1 MSAFDPYGILEIG
14 RDAGPHAVK
23 TAYRRKVQSAHP
35 DRGGD
40 PDLFILVVKAFGVLS
55 DPDARRLFDETGIV
69 DDGGVRDYRREVA
82 TILADMFDAAV
93 ATAVS
98 TGLGLERVDF
108 IRQMTQAVETGL
120 ADARG
125 QLKRV
130 NGEIGAMQALRNRIR
145 RHDSERNLFV
155 ERLDTQIAAK
165 TEQHA
170 QIKRRQD
177 MLETALTELGS
188 YDSATELIVA
198 LETHSQP

>member
-1 MSAFDPYGILEIG
+1 MISFDPYGILDIR
-14 RDAGPHAVK
+14 RDAGPQAVK

-40 PDLFILVVKAFGVLS
+40 PDVFILVVKAFGILS
-55 DPDARRLFDETGIV
+55 DPDARRLFDETGII
-69 DDGGVRDYRREVA
+69 DEGGVRDYRREVA

-93 ATAVS
+93 ETAVS

-108 IRQMTQAVETGL
+108 IRQMTQAVQTGL
-120 ADARG
+120 VEARS
-125 QLKRV
+125 QLRRV
-130 NGEIGAMQALRNRIR
+130 NGEIGALQALRNRIR

-155 ERLDTQIAAK
+155 ERLDAQIATK

-170 QIKRRQD
+170 QIRRRQGI
-177 MLETALTELGS
+177 LETALAELDS

-198 LETHSQP
+198 LETESRS

>member
-1 MSAFDPYGILEIG
+1 MISFDPYGILDIR
-14 RDAGPHAVK
+14 RDAGPQAVK

-40 PDLFILVVKAFGVLS
+40 PDVFILVVKAFGILS
-55 DPDARRLFDETGIV
+55 DPDARRLFDETGII
-69 DDGGVRDYRREVA
+69 DESGVRNYRREVA

-93 ATAVS
+93 ETAVS

-108 IRQMTQAVETGL
+108 IRQMAQAVQTGL
-120 ADARG
+120 VEARD
-125 QLKRV
+125 QLRRV
-130 NGEIGAMQALRNRIR
+130 NGEIGALQALRNRIR

-155 ERLDTQIAAK
+155 ERLDTQIASK

-170 QIKRRQD
+170 QIRRRQD
-177 MLETALTELGS
+177 ILETALTELDS

-198 LETHSQP
+198 LETESRS

>member
-1 MSAFDPYGILEIG
+1 MISFDPYGILDIR
-14 RDAGPHAVK
+14 RDAGPQAVK

-40 PDLFILVVKAFGVLS
+40 PDVFILVVKAFGILS
-55 DPDARRLFDETGIV
+55 DPDARRLFDETGII
-69 DDGGVRDYRREVA
+69 DEGGVRDYRREVA

-93 ATAVS
+93 ETAVS

-108 IRQMTQAVETGL
+108 IRQMTQAVQTGL
-120 ADARG
+120 VEARS
-125 QLKRV
+125 QLRRV
-130 NGEIGAMQALRNRIR
+130 NGEIGALQALRNRIR

-155 ERLDTQIAAK
+155 ERLDAQIATK

-170 QIKRRQD
+170 QVRRRQGI
-177 MLETALTELGS
+177 LETALAELDS

-198 LETHSQP
+198 LETESRS

>member
-1 MSAFDPYGILEIG
+1 MISFDPYGILDIR
-14 RDAGPHAVK
+14 RDAGPQAVK

-40 PDLFILVVKAFGVLS
+40 PDLFILVVKAFGILS
-55 DPDARRLFDETGIV
+55 DPDARRLFDETGII
-69 DDGGVRDYRREVA
+69 DEGGVRDYRREVA

-93 ATAVS
+93 ETAVS

-108 IRQMTQAVETGL
+108 IRQMTQAVQTGL
-120 ADARG
+120 VEARS
-125 QLKRV
+125 QLRRV
-130 NGEIGAMQALRNRIR
+130 NGEIGALQALRNRIR

-155 ERLDTQIAAK
+155 ERLDTQIATK

-170 QIKRRQD
+170 QIRRRQGI
-177 MLETALTELGS
+177 LETALAELDS

-198 LETHSQP
+198 LETESRS

>member
-1 MSAFDPYGILEIG
+1 MIAFDPYGILEIE
-14 RDAGPHAVK
+14 RSAGPQAVK
-23 TAYRRKVQSAHP
+23 SAYRRKVQSAHP

-40 PDLFILVVKAFGVLS
+40 PDVFILVVKAFGVLS
-55 DPDARRLFDETGIV
+55 DPDARRLFDETGII
-69 DDGGVRDYRREVA
+69 DEGGVRDYRREVA

-93 ATAVS
+93 ETAVS

-108 IRQMTQAVETGL
+108 IRQMTQAVQTGL
-120 ADARG
+120 ADARV
-125 QLKRV
+125 QLRRV
-130 NGEIGAMQALRNRIR
+130 NNEIGSLQALRNRIR

-170 QIKRRQD
+170 QVRRRQD
-177 MLETALTELGS
+177 ILETALTELGS